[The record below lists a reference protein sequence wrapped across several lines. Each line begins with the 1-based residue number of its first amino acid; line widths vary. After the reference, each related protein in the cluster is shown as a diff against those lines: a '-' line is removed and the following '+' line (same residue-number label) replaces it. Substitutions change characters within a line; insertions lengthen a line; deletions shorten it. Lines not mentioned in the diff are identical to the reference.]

1 MSKEEKKVVNLFCIL
16 AKYGSRKTVYLSHLL
31 SNKKFTEETNLKPLI
46 YGTTRKKK
54 KYALDGDMYEYY
66 SENEFKAIDDSDL
79 IEFRSYYTLDQG
91 TVYYFTKTE
100 SLLNADNN
108 FICITSPYQYEQYR
122 QWFIKQNI
130 KCQYEKYKLFAIL
143 IEDKLR
149 SRLYQIL
156 EETKEEDDEIKL
168 YDICRQIIQEKNE
181 FGDVFN
187 RIPELK
193 HPMVSKNV
201 CYIDGNEFYEH
212 DYFDDNLQ
220 DIKSFI
226 RKNTK

>member
-1 MSKEEKKVVNLFCIL
+1 MSEEKKVINLFCIL
-16 AKYGSRKTVYLSHLL
+16 AKYGSRKTLYLSQLL
-31 SNKKFTEETNLKPLI
+31 SDKKFMTEANLEVLI
-46 YGTTRKKK
+46 YGTTRTKR

-66 SENEFKAIDDSDL
+66 SESDFKAIDDSDL

-100 SLLNADNN
+100 TLLQADKNY
-108 FICITSPYQYEQYR
+108 ICITSPYQYEQYR
-122 QWFIKQNI
+122 QWIIKQNI
-130 KCQYEKYKLFAIL
+130 KSQYEKYKLYAIL

-156 EETKEEDDEIKL
+156 EENKDEDDEIKL

-201 CYIDGNEFYEH
+201 CYIDGNEVYDRDCFE
-212 DYFDDNLQ
+212 DNLQ